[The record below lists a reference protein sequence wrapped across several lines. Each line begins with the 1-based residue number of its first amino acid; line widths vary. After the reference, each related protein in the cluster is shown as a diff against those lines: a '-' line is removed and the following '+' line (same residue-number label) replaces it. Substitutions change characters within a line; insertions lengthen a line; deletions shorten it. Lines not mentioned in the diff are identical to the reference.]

1 MKPAILALADGTVFE
16 GHAFGAPGE
25 CVGEVVFNTAMTGYQ
40 EVLTDPS
47 YKGQIVC
54 MTYPLIG
61 NYGINPEDVESRH
74 PFVEGFI
81 VKEGSPYPSNWRKS
95 KSLEAYLQEWG
106 IVGIQGIDTRALT
119 KHIRDKGAMEGVIST
134 IDLNP
139 TSLVEKAR
147 SSPGLIGRD
156 LVTEVSCGEPFGWGQ
171 GEWRWGR
178 GYSDDRSSTTDDQG
192 QGQIQLDLFGQRT
205 SDFGETSAS
214 SVEPLSRAVV
224 GRRFRVVAIDCGIKY
239 NILRQLVSTGCDVV
253 VVPATATAD
262 EILALDPDGIFISN
276 GPGDPEG
283 VQYLVGTTRQLIG
296 RRPIFGICLGHQ
308 ILGLALG
315 GRTYKL
321 KFGHHGANHPVKE
334 LHTGRVEITTQNH
347 GFAVD
352 IDSIPGGEVELT
364 HVNLNDGTVEGM
376 RHIRLPLFSVQYH
389 PEASPGPHDSRYLF
403 DRFIA
408 LMERRLGVKQTMEL
422 PGVERPRVQQRG
434 QISM

>member
-16 GHAFGAPGE
+16 GTAFGADGE
-25 CVGEVVFNTAMTGYQ
+25 CVGEVVFNTGMTGYQ

-61 NYGINPEDVESRH
+61 NYGINPEDIESRR

-81 VKEGSPYPSNWRKS
+81 VKEGSPYPSNWRKA
-95 KSLEAYLQEWG
+95 KTLAAYLKEWG

-119 KHIRDKGAMEGVIST
+119 KHIRDHGAMEGVIST
-134 IDLNP
+134 GDVSQR
-139 TSLVEKAR
+139 SLIEKAR

-156 LVTEVSCGEPFGWGQ
+156 LVKEVACTEPFRWYQ
-171 GEWRWGR
+171 GEWRLGR
-178 GYSDDRSSTTDDQG
+178 GYLDDRQEG
-192 QGQIQLDLFGQRT
+192 EKVQLDLFGQRT
-205 SDFGETSAS
+205 AGSA
-214 SVEPLSRAVV
+214 RY
-224 GRRFRVVAIDCGIKY
+224 RVIAIDCGIKY
-239 NILRQLVSTGCDVV
+239 NILRQLVSIGCNVV
-253 VVPATATAD
+253 VVPATTTAD
-262 EILALDPDGIFISN
+262 EILAFDPDGIFLSN

-283 VQYLVGTTRQLIG
+283 LPYLAETTAKLVGKK
-296 RRPIFGICLGHQ
+296 PIFGICLGHQ

-334 LHTGRVEITTQNH
+334 LHTGKVEITTQNH

-352 IDSIPGGEVELT
+352 IDSIPGGDVELT

-376 RHIRLPLFSVQYH
+376 RHTRLPVFSVQYH

-403 DRFIA
+403 HRFLA
-408 LMERRLGVKQTMEL
+408 LMKRECDLHESLEL
-422 PGVERPRVQQRG
+422 PGVERSRVRQREDVAT
-434 QISM
+434 